1 VAQPTKRLANLTT
14 DLRLAK
20 ESPEG
25 LPGGPGQL
33 SEQVA
38 NEPLRR

>member
-1 VAQPTKRLANLTT
+1 MTEPPDRLANLAP
-14 DLRLAK
+14 DLRLAE
-20 ESPEG
+20 ESSEG

-33 SEQVA
+33 PEQVA

>member
-1 VAQPTKRLANLTT
+1 VGQPTKRLANLAP
-14 DLRLAK
+14 DLRLA
-20 ESPEG
+20 EEPPEG

-38 NEPLRR
+38 NEPLRD